1 MNQAITL
8 STLSFICERQ
18 ALLGKTDQQVAEALP
33 DTSLKVFSTIKSGRT
48 KLPFDRIPSLAAA
61 LQVTTGEL
69 LTVVL
74 TDYDPDL
81 LELLRD
87 TCTLEK
93 LTKTELQLVE
103 AARTLSRGQEFTPVI
118 LDGKN
123 ILALVTT

>member
-48 KLPFDRIPSLAAA
+48 KLPFDRVPALAAA

-81 LELLRD
+81 LELLRE
-87 TCTLEK
+87 TWTLEK

-103 AARTLSRGQEFTPVI
+103 TARTLSRGHEFTPVI
-118 LDGKN
+118 LDGK
-123 ILALVTT
+123 TFWPW